1 MTHLT
6 QNVPTLAPGASAGE
20 VSVIQ
25 GRFQNKPSG
34 RCVTPVTNYNQKEK
48 TL

>member
-6 QNVPTLAPGASAGE
+6 QNVPK